1 MMRPARQTRACTIR
15 RGGSTVIARLVSFG
29 EIEVEGRRFAHD
41 VVIEDGRVRKRKK
54 GPSKAYRDRFGHT
67 PVSTDEAIP
76 WSAAR
81 LIIGS
86 GASGELPVMPEVLE
100 EAQRRGVEV
109 VVRPTAAACELLAD
123 EADTTFSA
131 ILHVTC

>member
-1 MMRPARQTRACTIR
+1 
-15 RGGSTVIARLVSFG
+15 VIARLVSFG
-29 EIEVEGRRFAHD
+29 EIEVDGQRFGHD

-54 GPSKAYRDRFGHT
+54 GPSKAYRDQFGHT

-81 LIIGS
+81 LIIGT
-86 GASGELPVMPEVLE
+86 GASGQLPVMPELLE
-100 EAQRRGVEV
+100 EAERRGVEV
-109 VVRPTAAACELLAD
+109 VVRPTADACELLAD
-123 EADTTFSA
+123 EADTAFSA